1 MVYSCSVLT
10 AVVAVGIASS
20 ALAVPLP
27 SSGALGGTV
36 TVEAPII
43 DARELE
49 LSVHKDNEWHPLM
62 HFGGGQPINADN
74 ALLLG
79 KENLDAEA
87 LVPIPIPVDV
97 ALEQHD
103 HILDN
108 YMGISQPD
116 PMGILSKV
124 EDQSLTL
131 SLDVAGSAGGLS
143 PIHIERRDL
152 IAPMSMVPTS
162 TAPMSDKEAMDH
174 LRELPNAVRLTMKIC
189 ITGKPEIQKKLE
201 ESKDWAEFIN
211 TAEVKEYVEKMN
223 LPGSHF
229 SEFVKAYYSIQEVL
243 RIFEFWNFL
252 ILYLRHLQSKSLK
265 ALGRTKFFG
274 GPLDP
279 VLPPSMRALS
289 TSVTTPPSKH
299 KDEGHK

>member
-79 KENLDAEA
+79 KENLDAEV

-211 TAEVKEYVEKMN
+211 TAEVKD
-223 LPGSHF
+223 
-229 SEFVKAYYSIQEVL
+229 
-243 RIFEFWNFL
+243 
-252 ILYLRHLQSKSLK
+252 IL
-265 ALGRTKFFG
+265 
-274 GPLDP
+274 GPPPDLADGDP
-279 VLPPSMRALS
+279 AS
-289 TSVTTPPSKH
+289 TGAGADVPVTPPPTQSQPFVQPAWIIPQPNGEAAVCTCKAIHASRSHTCH
-299 KDEGHK
+299 KVRSPYHFPFLTVSTPLLV

>member
-36 TVEAPII
+36 TAEAPII

-49 LSVHKDNEWHPLM
+49 LSVHKDNEWHPLV
-62 HFGGGQPINADN
+62 HFGGGQPINADD

-79 KENLDAEA
+79 KENLDAEV
-87 LVPIPIPVDV
+87 LVPIPISVDV

-108 YMGISQPD
+108 YMGLSHPD
-116 PMGILSKV
+116 PMGILPKV

-131 SLDVAGSAGGLS
+131 SLDVAGSAGHLS
-143 PIHIERRDL
+143 PIQLERRDP
-152 IAPMSMVPTS
+152 IAPMSNQ
-162 TAPMSDKEAMDH
+162 EAMDY
-174 LRELPNAVRLTMKIC
+174 LKELQKPVLLTMKIC

-211 TAEVKEYVEKMN
+211 MAEVKEYVEKMN
-223 LPGSHF
+223 VPGSHF
-229 SEFVKAYYSIQEVL
+229 SEFVKAYYVCVK
-243 RIFEFWNFL
+243 N
-252 ILYLRHLQSKSLK
+252 K
-265 ALGRTKFFG
+265 
-274 GPLDP
+274 
-279 VLPPSMRALS
+279 LS
-289 TSVTTPPSKH
+289 AWC
-299 KDEGHK
+299 E